1 MTDVRSQIAEL
12 EERRQARKDAIDA
25 ARVEQSVLDLMA
37 LDALEEEHG
46 QGNVAMII
54 VQYSPGLP
62 TFAVARAANK
72 AQLTKYRARI
82 KEGQPKPDAT
92 RAAEELGEQCRLYP
106 TGELW
111 EALATARPGI
121 LAQIGTQA
129 ISLVV
134 GMSEEEAKNLQKP

>member
-1 MTDVRSQIAEL
+1 MEA
-12 EERRQARKDAIDA
+12 RRQARKDAIEA
-25 ARVEQSVLDLMA
+25 SKIEQSVLDLMA

-62 TFAVARAANK
+62 TFAVAKAASK

-82 KEGQPKPDAT
+82 REGQPKPDAT

-106 TGELW
+106 AGDLW
-111 EALATARPGI
+111 DTLAAARPGI

-134 GMSEEEAKNLQKP
+134 GMTEEEAKNLPKP